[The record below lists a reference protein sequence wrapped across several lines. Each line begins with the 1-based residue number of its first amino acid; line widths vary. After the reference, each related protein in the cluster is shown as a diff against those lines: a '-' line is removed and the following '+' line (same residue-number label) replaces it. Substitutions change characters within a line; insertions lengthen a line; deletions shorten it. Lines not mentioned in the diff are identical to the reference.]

1 MQFSDVVNTDKAMQT
16 IGIQISIIGRC
27 ARTKIWV
34 SHYFNHHYGTLGD
47 EEIIVTNC
55 YV

>member
-1 MQFSDVVNTDKAMQT
+1 MQFSGVVNTDKAMQT
-16 IGIQISIIGRC
+16 IGIPIFTIGRC